1 MYRKEAYLMPKKKTT
16 VSADD
21 TTEQLSKETNTET
34 ISENEETTANSD
46 TVVIDV
52 DITKNDE
59 NISTTVND
67 EQVDDNSSYSDNVA
81 NQEFESADEID
92 VSKYE
97 DIEMNSEDD
106 DDIDDEGQSGNNEE
120 VDDSRRTA
128 INRRIAS
135 IVTDDRLPEKFS
147 TNDSF
152 KWAELFKYKAR
163 STICEARVIK
173 CMQAPGGNIAVCC
186 QIIGFEQFN
195 MIVPF
200 DLFDAPQSIMNS
212 NVNTKIKY
220 VNKMVGSII
229 NVVIEQLKEGTGVAN
244 RTKANYF
251 LRRKFFYRGFKT
263 SPNSAKQ
270 IVGKGTIVN
279 NAKILVVHE
288 NAIQLEIFGARVRV
302 PVSELSYS
310 MITDCRK
317 EYSVGTTIRCLIM
330 EINPL
335 NDEARN
341 VRLKVSVK
349 QLYEDDTLI
358 PLESAQIG
366 EMCFATVT
374 RITYS
379 SGTIMLYTAAGY
391 NAIATHLTT
400 NVTNLRP
407 GSTVK
412 FQLKSKEKKY
422 GIGEIIHIIE
432 L

>member
-1 MYRKEAYLMPKKKTT
+1 MPKKNTASST
-16 VSADD
+16 DETA
-21 TTEQLSKETNTET
+21 EQLVKEANNET
-34 ISENEETTANSD
+34 SNDNQNAASEPD

-59 NISTTVND
+59 AISSTV
-67 EQVDDNSSYSDNVA
+67 DNVKDNENSVSSDNVD
-81 NQEFESADEID
+81 NQEFKNADEID
-92 VSKYE
+92 VSEYE
-97 DIEMNSEDD
+97 DIVMNSDD
-106 DDIDDEGQSGNNEE
+106 DLADDEEQLESYEKTE
-120 VDDSRRTA
+120 SSRRTA

-135 IVTDDRLPEKFS
+135 IVTDDRLPDKFN
-147 TNDSF
+147 TNDLF

-212 NVNTKIKY
+212 NVTAKIKY

-229 NVVIEQLKEGTGVAN
+229 NIVIEQLKEGTGVAN

-251 LRRKFFYRGFKT
+251 LRRKFFYRGFRM
-263 SPNSAKQ
+263 SANSAKQ

-317 EYSVGTTIRCLIM
+317 EYSVGTTIRCVITDISLY
-330 EINPL
+330 

-341 VRLKVSVK
+341 VRLNVSVK
-349 QLYEDDTLI
+349 ALYEDDTLI
-358 PLESAQIG
+358 PLETAQIG

-374 RITYS
+374 RITYN
-379 SGTIMLYTAAGY
+379 SGTIMLHTAAGY